1 MIMPPQEN
9 IEKFNQAYEMFRKT
23 GAIKNG
29 PGHFVYSSRDHGVIY
44 IDKKEIFNNSTQT
57 SILCEQIAEH
67 FKCLEIDAV
76 AGPESGGIIMANWVA
91 MHSSRLCERKVD
103 VIHLFKKGPLMV
115 VGKDQEKKI
124 SGKKILLVDDIA
136 TTGSSLKKC
145 AEIIN
150 NLEGLI
156 VGIGL
161 LWLMGN
167 ESIFLNLFQG
177 ISVFPLIRARFE
189 GWNEEQCRLI
199 GPCSK
204 GVPINTEFGHGAE
217 FLIKN
222 PQYKAVS
229 NIPFIAGKHS
239 PE

>member
-1 MIMPPQEN
+1 MPPQEN

-161 LWLMGN
+161 LWLRGN

-177 ISVFPLIRARFE
+177 IPVFPLIRARLD
-189 GWNEEQCRLI
+189 GWSEEQCRLI

-204 GVPINTEFGHGAE
+204 NLPINTEFGHGAE
-217 FLIKN
+217 FLKEH
-222 PQYKAVS
+222 PEFKAVTDV
-229 NIPFIAGKHS
+229 PFIVGKKT
-239 PE
+239 PINN

>member
-1 MIMPPQEN
+1 MPPQEN
-9 IEKFNQAYEMFRKT
+9 IEKFNWAYGMFEKT
-23 GAIKNG
+23 GAIKKG
-29 PGHFVYSSRDHGVIY
+29 PGHFVYTHGDHGGVY
-44 IDKKEIFNNSTQT
+44 INKKEVFKDSVQT
-57 SILCEQIAEH
+57 SILCEQLAEH
-67 FKCLEIDAV
+67 FKHEGFEIDTV

-91 MHSSRLCERKVD
+91 MHSSRLRERKVD
-103 VIHLFKKGPLMV
+103 VVHLFKKGPLMV
-115 VGKDQEKKI
+115 VGRDQEKKI
-124 SGKKILLVDDIA
+124 IGKKILLVDDIA

-161 LWLMGN
+161 LWLRGN
-167 ESIFLNLFQG
+167 ESMFLNSFQG
-177 ISVFPLIRARFE
+177 IPVFPLIRARFE
-189 GWNEEQCRLI
+189 GWSETQCKSI

-239 PE
+239 PK

>member
-1 MIMPPQEN
+1 MPSQEN
-9 IEKFNQAYEMFRKT
+9 IEKFNWVYRLFEET
-23 GAIKNG
+23 GAILKG
-29 PGHFVYSSRDHGVIY
+29 PGHFVYTSEHHGIVYINKGKIFSDYTKSSL
-44 IDKKEIFNNSTQT
+44 
-57 SILCEQIAEH
+57 LCEQLAEYFKH
-67 FKCLEIDAV
+67 FEIDTV
-76 AGPESGGIIMANWVA
+76 AGPKSGGIIMANWVA
-91 MHSSRLCERKVD
+91 MHSSRLRERKVD
-103 VIHLFKKGPLMV
+103 VVHLFKKGPFMV
-115 VGKDQEKKI
+115 VGRGQEKKI
-124 SGKKILLVDDIA
+124 IGKKILLVDDIA

-161 LWLMGN
+161 LWLRGN
-167 ESIFLNLFQG
+167 ESMFLNLFQG

-189 GWNEEQCRLI
+189 GWSEEQCRSI

>member
-1 MIMPPQEN
+1 MPPQEN
-9 IEKFNQAYEMFRKT
+9 IEKFNWAYEMFEKT
-23 GAIKNG
+23 GAIKKG
-29 PGHFVYSSRDHGVIY
+29 PGHFVYAYGDHGGVY
-44 IDKKEIFNNSTQT
+44 INKKEVFKDSTQT

-67 FKCLEIDAV
+67 FKEYEIDAV

-91 MHSSRLCERKVD
+91 MHSSRLRERKVD
-103 VIHLFKKGPLMV
+103 VVHLFKKGPFMV
-115 VGKDQEKKI
+115 VGRDQEKKI
-124 SGKKILLVDDIA
+124 IGKKILLVDDIA

-161 LWLMGN
+161 LWLRGN
-167 ESIFLNLFQG
+167 ESMFLNSFQG
-177 ISVFPLIRARFE
+177 IPVFPLIRARFE
-189 GWNEEQCRLI
+189 GWSETQCKSI

>member
-1 MIMPPQEN
+1 MPSQEN
-9 IEKFNQAYEMFRKT
+9 IEKFNWAYGLFEKT
-23 GAIKNG
+23 GAIKKG
-29 PGHFVYSSRDHGVIY
+29 PGHFVYASGDHGVVY
-44 IDKKEIFNNSTQT
+44 IDKKEIFKDSTQT
-57 SILCEQIAEH
+57 SVLCEQPAEH
-67 FKCLEIDAV
+67 FKHFEINTV

-91 MHSSRLCERKVD
+91 MHSSRLRERKVD
-103 VIHLFKKGPLMV
+103 VVHLFKKGPFMV
-115 VGKDQEKKI
+115 IGRDQEKKI
-124 SGKKILLVDDIA
+124 IGKKILLVDDIA

-145 AEIIN
+145 AETIN

-161 LWLMGN
+161 LWLRGN
-167 ESIFLNLFQG
+167 ESMFLNLFQG
-177 ISVFPLIRARFE
+177 ISVFPLIRIKLE